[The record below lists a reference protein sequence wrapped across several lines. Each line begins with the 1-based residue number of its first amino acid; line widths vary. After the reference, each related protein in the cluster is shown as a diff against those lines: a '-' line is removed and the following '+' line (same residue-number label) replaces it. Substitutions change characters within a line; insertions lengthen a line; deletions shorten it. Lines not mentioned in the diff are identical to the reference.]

1 MHDAKPPASDSDGLA
16 RTELVS
22 VIKMGL
28 RGTTRKFQG
37 LLTLVANHRGV
48 TAGLSSATF
57 WGNHTRAD
65 R

>member
-1 MHDAKPPASDSDGLA
+1 MVSA

-22 VIKMGL
+22 VIEMGL

-37 LLTLVANHRGV
+37 LLTLVANHCGI
-48 TAGLSSATF
+48 TAGLSSATV

>member
-1 MHDAKPPASDSDGLA
+1 MTLNRPPPIAMVSA

-22 VIKMGL
+22 VIEMGL

-37 LLTLVANHRGV
+37 LLTLVANHCGI
-48 TAGLSSATF
+48 TAGLSSATV